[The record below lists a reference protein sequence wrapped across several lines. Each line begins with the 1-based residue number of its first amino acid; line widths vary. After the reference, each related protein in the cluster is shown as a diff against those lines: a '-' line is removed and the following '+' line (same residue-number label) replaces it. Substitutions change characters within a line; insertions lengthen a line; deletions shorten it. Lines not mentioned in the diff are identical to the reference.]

1 MKKLFSFRKK
11 GEKGFTLIELLVVI
25 AILGILAAVAIPNLT
40 SFIARGKVGAANAE
54 LGMVRTSI
62 VAAMAGAGTATVTAG
77 TLDKTH
83 DLTPSVAT
91 YIQGGIATLQ
101 GTYTVDANGIITA
114 ATSPG
119 VTDAAVVNGVLVFS

>member
-1 MKKLFSFRKK
+1 MKKLFSFHKK

-62 VAAMAGAGTATVTAG
+62 VAAMAGTGTATVTAG
-77 TLDKTH
+77 TIDSTH
-83 DLTPSVAT
+83 DLTPSVT
-91 YIQGGIATLQ
+91 GYIQGGIATLQ
-101 GTYTVDANGIITA
+101 GAYTVDVDGIVTGATNGTL
-114 ATSPG
+114 T
-119 VTDAAVVNGVLVFS
+119 AAVVNGILVFS